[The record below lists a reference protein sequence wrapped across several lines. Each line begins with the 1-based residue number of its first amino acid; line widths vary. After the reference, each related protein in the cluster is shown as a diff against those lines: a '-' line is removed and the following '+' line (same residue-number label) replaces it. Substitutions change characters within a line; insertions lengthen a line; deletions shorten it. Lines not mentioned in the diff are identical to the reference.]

1 MTGANMG
8 DPRFNNDVQKIT
20 DQLPQAKGWSNGV
33 DTRTRRFDNT
43 TFPYRAMGQM
53 GGGDRPGCS
62 GTLIAHNIVLTAAH
76 CVYSRDNAAFVSLG
90 GTRFRP
96 GREGDCND
104 ASCQPYGE
112 HNATWYFTPAEFRN
126 DANPWPYDYG
136 IMVLSSSPGD
146 QTGWLGYVAIGDDTL
161 EEFCANHL
169 FGLMRSAI
177 LKRPIRNTLIN

>member
-53 GGGDRPGCS
+53 DGGDRSGCS

-96 GREGDCND
+96 GREGDC
-104 ASCQPYGE
+104 
-112 HNATWYFTPAEFRN
+112 N